1 MAPFLFLPHFCLRS
15 QPIWVWEAP
24 PVVSAFPPAPLPYS
38 VIVPDAARNASWQTL
53 SAVISTNW
61 CVCVCVA
68 CVCPF
73 SCALLCA
80 CVCTSVCARVC
91 LFAVGICNESELFI
105 CFRVAKWLTSIW
117 VFRLPSRPSHT
128 STSTIA
134 HTHTHTQLHTPDQL
148 CIKSIKYMLAWYS
161 LRGSHTHT

>member
-24 PVVSAFPPAPLPYS
+24 PVVSAFPPSSSLCTPLPYS

-61 CVCVCVA
+61 CVCVCGVCVSIQLCVVV
-68 CVCPF
+68 CVC
-73 SCALLCA
+73 
-80 CVCTSVCARVC
+80 VC
-91 LFAVGICNESELFI
+91 LLSEFVMKVSCSFALGSPSGWRLFGFSG
-105 CFRVAKWLTSIW
+105 CPRVPLTQAHIQ
-117 VFRLPSRPSHT
+117 L
-128 STSTIA
+128 

-148 CIKSIKYMLAWYS
+148 CIKSIK
-161 LRGSHTHT
+161 